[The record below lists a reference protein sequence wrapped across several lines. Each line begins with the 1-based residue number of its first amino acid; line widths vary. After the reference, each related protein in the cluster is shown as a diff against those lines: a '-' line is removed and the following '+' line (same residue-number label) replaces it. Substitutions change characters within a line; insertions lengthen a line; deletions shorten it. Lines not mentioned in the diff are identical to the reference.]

1 MEGPVVYVQ
10 GLVEDV
16 EDAGPGVRGIGR
28 AAYGPR
34 VEVAAR
40 AGGAAVRAAGL
51 ELVDGQADGP
61 RGAERLDDGQG
72 DDGLAGP
79 AAPVVDVEREPGRQV
94 DQLGRD
100 DRQVVP
106 GPQAGQGQPDPGEHP
121 GRLDPALVGDPVAG
135 QLHVRR
141 VRLVAGQPQGQVGL
155 HGGGQVGRAAVEV
168 GPRAV
173 LPLLG
178 PDPAPRR
185 GDHGVV
191 VQAEELAQQQVLG
204 VHGHVGLELALPP
217 PVGVLQA
224 EQVVAGPVEGP
235 AGEIREQRVS
245 YHVRAVMNSAIA
257 VSSAWT
263 SAARSMS
270 ARLALAAAS
279 WVSASVSAQSLPPAA
294 TTRSAARTRSASVS
308 WKASPTCAPNL
319 ASAMAS
325 VGGAPRCTAP
335 MLQAH
340 AIRAAVLSPAISR
353 HSARV
358 TSSRFSKARSAP
370 CPPISR
376 STAADRQRAAQAPLR
391 VSSSSSRS
399 WASARS
405 PSPARM
411 AAPTPNT
418 VQAVGRCL
426 RSVSL
431 SMMSSCSREKLCTS
445 STATAAVTPRSGGAP
460 AARAESRASA
470 GRSALPPLPLPV
482 GLPAASAK

>member
-1 MEGPVVYVQ
+1 M
-10 GLVEDV
+10 L
-16 EDAGPGVRGIGR
+16 
-28 AAYGPR
+28 
-34 VEVAAR
+34 
-40 AGGAAVRAAGL
+40 
-51 ELVDGQADGP
+51 
-61 RGAERLDDGQG
+61 
-72 DDGLAGP
+72 
-79 AAPVVDVEREPGRQV
+79 
-94 DQLGRD
+94 
-100 DRQVVP
+100 
-106 GPQAGQGQPDPGEHP
+106 
-121 GRLDPALVGDPVAG
+121 
-135 QLHVRR
+135 
-141 VRLVAGQPQGQVGL
+141 
-155 HGGGQVGRAAVEV
+155 
-168 GPRAV
+168 
-173 LPLLG
+173 
-178 PDPAPRR
+178 
-185 GDHGVV
+185 
-191 VQAEELAQQQVLG
+191 
-204 VHGHVGLELALPP
+204 
-217 PVGVLQA
+217 
-224 EQVVAGPVEGP
+224 
-235 AGEIREQRVS
+235 
-245 YHVRAVMNSAIA
+245 
-257 VSSAWT
+257 
-263 SAARSMS
+263 

-279 WVSASVSAQSLPPAA
+279 CASASDSAQSLPPAA

-308 WKASPTCAPNL
+308 ASGVVSRARSSAASGWPLFSAATTGSDFFLARRSARTGLPVTSGAPQMPSRSSVSWNASPTCAPNP

-335 MLQAH
+335 MLQAQ
-340 AIRAAVLSPAISR
+340 AISAAVLSPAMSR

-376 STAADRQRAAQAPLR
+376 RTAADRQRAAQAPLR

-470 GRSALPPLPLPV
+470 GRRALPLPLRI
-482 GLPAASAK
+482 GLPAASARPR